1 MPTEEKLKKKQRLRN
16 SEYYHLQNE
25 FDNLYAKS
33 NNGANFNDL
42 MALITSEQNILLAFR
57 SIKKNKGGKTSGV
70 NHHNIVDLGKNEP
83 LKLVE
88 YVRRRLE
95 DFKPHPVRRV
105 EIDKEDGRKRPLGIP
120 TIEDRLIQQ
129 TIRQVLEPVCEAK
142 FHKHSYGFRPN
153 RSTHHAL
160 ARSLFLINQAQY
172 QYVID
177 LDIKGFF
184 DNVNHGKL
192 LKQLWSMGIQDK
204 NLLSVISKMLK
215 AEIKGIG
222 VPDKGVPQGG
232 LLSPLLSNVV
242 LNELDWWISSQ
253 WETAKTR
260 TNYVREISKY
270 QNFRR
275 TSRLKDVF
283 FVRYAD
289 DVRLFCKDRATANK
303 IYHAVKMWLWE
314 RLGLEI
320 SDEKSKI
327 VNLKK
332 KYSEFLGV
340 KLKLWHK
347 SGKWVVK
354 SHLKDKAGAKIK
366 SSIAERVKAIQD
378 APTLENALLFNATV
392 LGIHNYYRVATNV
405 YCDFERLAFDVLK
418 SLKVR
423 LRGRA
428 TKRGVKSATY
438 QRYYGDYKGIVFYI
452 KSIALFPV
460 SAVRHKPPMCFSQN
474 ICNYT
479 AAGRRKIHDNLHCVS
494 DEMLIYLMEN
504 PVMGESAEYNDNR
517 ISLYVGQQ
525 GKCGATKIR
534 LRIGNMETHHIVP
547 RHMGGTDAYSNLI
560 FLYSTAHKLVHA
572 VETSVIEKH
581 LASLNPNKNTLS
593 KINKLRKLV
602 GNCEI

>member
-1 MPTEEKLKKKQRLRN
+1 MPTEEKLKKKQCLRN
-16 SEYYHLQNE
+16 NEYYHLQNE
-25 FDNLYAKS
+25 LDNLYAKS
-33 NNGANFNDL
+33 KNGANFNDL
-42 MALITSEQNILLAFR
+42 MTLITSEQNIMLAFR
-57 SIKKNKGGKTSGV
+57 NIKKNKGGKTSGV
-70 NHHNIVDLGKNEP
+70 NRHTIINLGNTDP
-83 LKLVE
+83 QKLVE

-95 DFKPHPVRRV
+95 DFRPHPVRRV

-129 TIRQVLEPVCEAK
+129 AIRQVLEPLCEAK

-160 ARSLFLINQAQY
+160 ARTLFLVNIAHY

-204 NLLSVISKMLK
+204 NLLCVISKMLK

-242 LNELDWWISSQ
+242 LNELDWWVSSQ
-253 WETAKTR
+253 WETFPKLHR
-260 TNYVREISKY
+260 YK
-270 QNFRR
+270 
-275 TSRLKDVF
+275 SRPYHLGNGAMKEVF

-289 DVRLFCKDRATANK
+289 DVRLCCKDRATANK
-303 IYHAVKMWLWE
+303 IYHAVKMWLME

-327 VNLKK
+327 INLKK
-332 KYSEFLGV
+332 KYSEFLGM

-354 SHLKDKAGAKIK
+354 SHLKDKAKAKIK

-378 APTLENALLFNATV
+378 MPTRDNAMLFNSTV

-418 SLKVR
+418 SLKIR
-423 LRGRA
+423 LRGRT
-428 TKRGVKSATY
+428 TKGGAKSSAFE
-438 QRYYGDYKGIVFYI
+438 RYYGDYKGMVFYI
-452 KSIALFPV
+452 CSIALFPV
-460 SAVRHKPPMCFSQN
+460 SAVRHRPPMCFSQE

-479 AAGRRKIHDNLHCVS
+479 AAGRRKIHDKLQCVGE
-494 DEMLIYLMEN
+494 EMLIYLMSN
-504 PVMGESAEYNDNR
+504 PIIGESAEYNDNR

-525 GKCGATKIR
+525 GKCGATKTH
-534 LRIGNMETHHIVP
+534 LTTGNMETHHVVP
-547 RHMGGTDAYSNLI
+547 RHMGGTDAYNNLI
-560 FLYSTAHKLVHA
+560 FLCSTAHKLVHA
-572 VETSVIEKH
+572 VETLTIQR
-581 LASLNPNKNTLS
+581 LLTSLKPDKKALS
-593 KINKLRKLV
+593 KINNLRVLV
-602 GNCEI
+602 GNCEIKYE